1 MHSLSPCYMERG
13 HAVSRSWKLP
23 VLLRLPF
30 CFLLLALS
38 GTAQQHPVGTSPSA
52 PSDLLDR
59 VVANLKR
66 SEVLLDQYERVQR
79 MERRKT
85 GSDRDPFDTKMW
97 LLFPGGTGVH
107 KFPLAAEGKLLSTEG
122 YRNDLEKFEK
132 FLVWAAQDGTAQKEA
147 YAKVER
153 RRKERF
159 DLIDATLQA
168 FRFTLVG
175 KEMRDNRTLL
185 RYSMTPNPK
194 YKPTSRNTTIFTKV
208 SGTIWIDE
216 QSSELAKVEGNVTSD
231 ISLALFLAKVYKGSH
246 FMQERYQIVPGIW
259 EPTYEQYDF
268 DGRKFLSPV
277 SIHERTF
284 YSNYK
289 RVGPPKEA
297 VEVVRAELRKL
308 PAAPPTQ

>member
-30 CFLLLALS
+30 CFLLLVLS

>member
-30 CFLLLALS
+30 CFLLLVLS

-97 LLFPGGTGVH
+97 LLFPGGTGVD
-107 KFPLAAEGKLLSTEG
+107 KFPLAADGKPLNTEG
-122 YRNDLEKFEK
+122 YRTELEKFEK

-153 RRKERF
+153 KRKERF

-168 FRFTLVG
+168 FRFTFVG

-185 RYSMTPNPK
+185 RYSVTPNPK
-194 YKPTSRNTTIFTKV
+194 YKPTSRNTAIFTKV

-246 FMQERYQIVPGIW
+246 FMQERYEIAPGIW
-259 EPTYEQYDF
+259 QPTYEQYDF

-284 YSNYK
+284 FSNYK

-308 PAAPPTQ
+308 RTAPPTQ